1 MRAVRSIG
9 IRELK
14 SHTSAVLRE
23 VATSG
28 EEIVVTVRG
37 RPIARIEPVRTVPAP
52 TMDGMG
58 GLRGALSTLPAIE
71 WEDFASAGR
80 AWEPRPVPDD

>member
-28 EEIVVTVRG
+28 EEIVVTIRG
-37 RPIARIEPVRTVPAP
+37 RPIARIEPVRAAPAP
-52 TMDGMG
+52 TTDGMG
-58 GLRGALSTLPAIE
+58 GLRGALSTRPTLE
-71 WEDFASAGR
+71 WEDFAIAAR
-80 AWEPRPVPDD
+80 AWEPRSLPDD